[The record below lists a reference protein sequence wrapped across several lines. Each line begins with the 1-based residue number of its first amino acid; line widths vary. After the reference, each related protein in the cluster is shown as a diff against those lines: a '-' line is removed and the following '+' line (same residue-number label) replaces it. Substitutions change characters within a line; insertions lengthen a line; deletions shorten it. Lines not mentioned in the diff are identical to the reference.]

1 MSAAGAIRS
10 NAAEALIGA
19 LVVAVAVLFLAF
31 AYMRTGS
38 GSLSGYEINVRLA
51 KADGLAIGTDV
62 RVSGIKVGSVSDL
75 TLDPR
80 TFLVTV
86 HMSIRDDIK
95 IPTDSSVLV
104 TSAGLLGSQYLSI
117 TPGGDDTVLPPGG
130 TIANAQ
136 GSVDVM
142 SLVGRFMGE
151 GGASK
156 GGQQQPKPAPLPPGP
171 SP

>member
-1 MSAAGAIRS
+1 MSAAGAIKS

-19 LVVAVAVLFLAF
+19 AVVAVAVLFLVF

-38 GSLSGYEINVRLA
+38 GSLSGYDINVRLA
-51 KADGLAIGTDV
+51 KADGLVIGTDV
-62 RVSGIKVGSVSDL
+62 RISGIKVGSVSEL
-75 TLDPR
+75 SLDPANY
-80 TFLVTV
+80 LVTA
-86 HMSIRDDIK
+86 HLRIREDIK

-117 TPGGDDTVLPPGG
+117 TPGGDDTMLPPGG

-136 GSVDVM
+136 GSVDIM
-142 SLVGRFMGE
+142 NLVGRFMGE
-151 GGASK
+151 GGANK
-156 GGQQQPKPAPLPPGP
+156 GAAQPKPAPLPPGP

>member
-19 LVVAVAVLFLAF
+19 VVVAVAVLFLVF
-31 AYMRTGS
+31 AYMRTGT

-51 KADGLAIGTDV
+51 KADGLAVGTDV
-62 RVSGIKVGSVSDL
+62 RISGIKVGSVSDL
-75 TLDPR
+75 ALDP
-80 TFLVTV
+80 TNYLVTV
-86 HMSIRDDIK
+86 HMSIREDIK

-117 TPGGDDTVLPPGG
+117 TPGGDDTMLPPGG
-130 TIANAQ
+130 TIQNAQ

-142 SLVGRFMGE
+142 NLVGRFMGE
-151 GGASK
+151 GGANK
-156 GGQQQPKPAPLPPGP
+156 GGQQQPAPAPPGP